1 MKYHQITQEERYQIY
16 ALKKEGLSQ
25 TAIAKNLSRDK
36 GTISRELKRNKG
48 LRGYRPKQAQEMSEN
63 RELKK
68 HKKRRLNRKNIAY
81 IKEKIK
87 LYWSP
92 EQISGR
98 MVLDGIEPVVSH
110 ETIYQ
115 YLMKDKKEGGELYK
129 YLRHKNKV
137 YKKRYGSSDKRGE
150 IANKRSIE
158 ERPAIVEDKSR
169 SGDVEIDL
177 VIGKKHKQALVTV
190 VDRKS
195 KFTLIQKVSSKKAE
209 EVKEALI
216 SMLKPFKANIY
227 TITSDNGKEFSKHE
241 AVAKAL
247 HADFYFCHPY
257 SSWERG
263 LNENTNGLIRQFFPK
278 GSEFTSITD
287 EEVLAVQ
294 NNLNFR
300 PRKSLG
306 FKTPHE
312 VFHATITVN
321 SKSA

>member
-48 LRGYRPKQAQEMSEN
+48 LKGYRPKQADEMAKE
-63 RELKK
+63 REKK
-68 HKKRRLNRKNIAY
+68 KPKKRRLNKQIIDY

-98 MVLDGIEPVVSH
+98 MVLEGYNTISH

-115 YLMKDKKEGGELYK
+115 YLLRDKKSGGELYK
-129 YLRHKNKV
+129 YLRHKNKP
-137 YKKRYGSSDKRGE
+137 YRKRYGSSDKRGE

-158 ERPAIVEDKSR
+158 ERPSIVEEKNR
-169 SGDVEIDL
+169 IGDWEIDL
-177 VIGKKHKQALVTV
+177 IIGKNHKQALVTI

-195 KFTLIQKVSSKKAE
+195 KFTLIQKISSKKSE
-209 EVKEALI
+209 EVKVALI
-216 SMLKPFKANIY
+216 SMMESVKGNIF
-227 TITSDNGKEFSKHE
+227 TITSDNGKEFAKHE
-241 AVAKAL
+241 EVSQAL
-247 HADFYFCHPY
+247 NADFYFCHPY

-278 GSEFTSITD
+278 GSEFISITD
-287 EEVLAVQ
+287 EQVLAVQ

-300 PRKSLG
+300 PRKTLG
-306 FKTPHE
+306 FKTPNE
-312 VFHATITVN
+312 IFHATITLN
-321 SKSA
+321 NKSA

>member
-1 MKYHQITQEERYQIY
+1 MKYQQITQEERYQIY

-48 LRGYRPKQAQEMSEN
+48 LKGYRPKQADEMAKA
-63 RELKK
+63 REKK
-68 HKKRRLNRKNIAY
+68 KPKKRRLNEQIIDY

-98 MVLDGIEPVVSH
+98 MVLEGYNAISH

-115 YLMKDKKEGGELYK
+115 YLLRDKKSGGELYK
-129 YLRHKNKV
+129 YLRHKNKS
-137 YKKRYGSSDKRGE
+137 YRKRYGSSDKRGE
-150 IANKRSIE
+150 IPNKRSIE
-158 ERPAIVEDKSR
+158 DRPSIVEEKNR
-169 SGDVEIDL
+169 IGDWEIDL
-177 VIGKKHKQALVTV
+177 IIGKNHKQALVTI

-195 KFTLIQKVSSKKAE
+195 KFTLIQKISSKKSE
-209 EVKEALI
+209 EVKAALI
-216 SMLKPFKANIY
+216 SMMESVKGNIL
-227 TITSDNGKEFSKHE
+227 TITSDNGKEFTKHE
-241 AVAKAL
+241 EVAKAL
-247 HADFYFCHPY
+247 DADFYFCHPY

-278 GSEFTSITD
+278 GSEFISITD
-287 EEVLAVQ
+287 EQVLAVQ

-300 PRKSLG
+300 PRKTLG
-306 FKTPHE
+306 FKTPNE
-312 VFHATITVN
+312 IFHATITVD

>member
-48 LRGYRPKQAQEMSEN
+48 LKGYRPKQAEEKAKD
-63 RELKK
+63 RE
-68 HKKRRLNRKNIAY
+68 KRKPKRKRLNEKNTGY

-87 LYWSP
+87 QYWSP

-98 MVLDGIEPVVSH
+98 MVLDGFGSISH

-115 YLMKDKKEGGELYK
+115 YLLEDKKDGGELYK
-129 YLRHKNKV
+129 YLRHKNKP

-150 IANKRSIE
+150 IPNKRSIE
-158 ERPAIVEDKSR
+158 DRPSIVEEKNR
-169 SGDVEIDL
+169 IGDWEIDL
-177 VIGKKHKQALVTV
+177 IIGKNHKQALVTV

-195 KFTLIQKVSSKKAE
+195 KFTLIQKVSSKKSE
-209 EVKEALI
+209 EVKNALI
-216 SMLKPFKANIY
+216 SMMEIVKDNTL
-227 TITSDNGKEFSKHE
+227 TITADNGKEFAKHE
-241 AVAKAL
+241 AIAKAL
-247 HADFYFCHPY
+247 DSDFYFCHPY

-278 GSEFTSITD
+278 GSEFISITD
-287 EEVLAVQ
+287 EQVLAVQ

-300 PRKSLG
+300 PRKTLG
-306 FKTPHE
+306 FKTPNE
-312 VFHATITVN
+312 IFHATITVN

>member
-1 MKYHQITQEERYQIY
+1 MKYQQITREERYQIY

-48 LRGYRPKQAQEMSEN
+48 LKGYCPKQADEMAKA
-63 RELKK
+63 REKK
-68 HKKRRLNRKNIAY
+68 KPKKRRLNEQIIDY

-98 MVLDGIEPVVSH
+98 MVLEGYNAISH

-115 YLMKDKKEGGELYK
+115 YLLRDKKSGGELYK
-129 YLRHKNKV
+129 YLRHKNKS
-137 YKKRYGSSDKRGE
+137 YRKRYGSSDKRGE
-150 IANKRSIE
+150 IPNKRSIE
-158 ERPAIVEDKSR
+158 DRPSIVEEKNR
-169 SGDVEIDL
+169 IGDWEIDL
-177 VIGKKHKQALVTV
+177 IIGKNHKQALVTI

-195 KFTLIQKVSSKKAE
+195 KFTLIQKISSKKSE
-209 EVKEALI
+209 EVKAALI
-216 SMLKPFKANIY
+216 SMMESVKGNIL
-227 TITSDNGKEFSKHE
+227 TITSDNGKEFTKHE
-241 AVAKAL
+241 EVAKAL
-247 HADFYFCHPY
+247 DADFYFCHPY

-278 GSEFTSITD
+278 GSEFISITD
-287 EEVLAVQ
+287 EQVLAVQ

-300 PRKSLG
+300 PRKTLG
-306 FKTPHE
+306 FKTPNE
-312 VFHATITVN
+312 IFHATITVN
-321 SKSA
+321 SKLA

>member
-36 GTISRELKRNKG
+36 GTISRELRRNKG
-48 LRGYRPKQAQEMSEN
+48 LKGYRPKQAEEMAKD
-63 RELKK
+63 RE
-68 HKKRRLNRKNIAY
+68 KRKPKSKRLNEKNTGY

-98 MVLDGIEPVVSH
+98 MVLDGFGSISH

-115 YLMKDKKEGGELYK
+115 YLLEDKKDGGELYK
-129 YLRHKNKV
+129 YLRHKNKP
-137 YKKRYGSSDKRGE
+137 YRKRYGSSDKRGE
-150 IANKRSIE
+150 IPNKRSIE
-158 ERPAIVEDKSR
+158 DRPSIVEEKNR
-169 SGDVEIDL
+169 IGDWEIDL
-177 VIGKKHKQALVTV
+177 IIGKNHKQALVTV

-195 KFTLIQKVSSKKAE
+195 NFTLIQKVSSKKSE
-209 EVKEALI
+209 EVKNALI
-216 SMLKPFKANIY
+216 SMMEIVKDNTL
-227 TITSDNGKEFSKHE
+227 TITADNGKEFAKHE
-241 AVAKAL
+241 AIAKAL
-247 HADFYFCHPY
+247 DSDFYFCHPY

-278 GSEFTSITD
+278 GCEFISITD
-287 EEVLAVQ
+287 EQVLAVQ

-300 PRKSLG
+300 PRKTLG
-306 FKTPHE
+306 FKTPNE
-312 VFHATITVN
+312 IFHATITVN

>member
-1 MKYHQITQEERYQIY
+1 MKYQQITQEERYQIY

-48 LRGYRPKQAQEMSEN
+48 LKGYSPKQADEMAKA
-63 RELKK
+63 REKK
-68 HKKRRLNRKNIAY
+68 KPKKRRLNEQIIDY
-81 IKEKIK
+81 IREKIK

-98 MVLDGIEPVVSH
+98 MVLEGYNAISH

-115 YLMKDKKEGGELYK
+115 YLLRDKKSGGELYK
-129 YLRHKNKV
+129 YLRHKNKP
-137 YKKRYGSSDKRGE
+137 YRKRYGSSDKRGE

-158 ERPAIVEDKSR
+158 ERPSIVEEKNR
-169 SGDVEIDL
+169 IGDWEIDL
-177 VIGKKHKQALVTV
+177 IIGKNHKQALVTV

-195 KFTLIQKVSSKKAE
+195 KFTLIQKISSKKSE
-209 EVKEALI
+209 EVKAALI
-216 SMLKPFKANIY
+216 SMMESVKGNIL
-227 TITSDNGKEFSKHE
+227 TITSDNGKEFAKHE
-241 AVAKAL
+241 EVATAL
-247 HADFYFCHPY
+247 NADFYFCHPY

-278 GSEFTSITD
+278 GSEFISITD
-287 EEVLAVQ
+287 EQVLAVQ

-300 PRKSLG
+300 PRKTLG
-306 FKTPHE
+306 FKTPNE
-312 VFHATITVN
+312 IFHATITVN
-321 SKSA
+321 SQSA

>member
-25 TAIAKNLSRDK
+25 TAIAKNLSRNK
-36 GTISRELKRNKG
+36 GTISRELRRNKG
-48 LRGYRPKQAQEMSEN
+48 LKGYRPKQAERMAKD
-63 RELKK
+63 RE
-68 HKKRRLNRKNIAY
+68 KRKPKRKRLNEKNIGY

-98 MVLDGIEPVVSH
+98 MVLDGFGSISH

-115 YLMKDKKEGGELYK
+115 YLLEDKKDGGELYK
-129 YLRHKNKV
+129 YLRHKNKP

-150 IANKRSIE
+150 IPNKRSIE
-158 ERPAIVEDKSR
+158 DRPSIVEEKNR
-169 SGDVEIDL
+169 IGDWEIDL
-177 VIGKKHKQALVTV
+177 IIGKNHKQALVTA

-195 KFTLIQKVSSKKAE
+195 KFTLIQKISSKKSE
-209 EVKEALI
+209 EVKNALI
-216 SMLKPFKANIY
+216 SMMEIVKDNTL
-227 TITSDNGKEFSKHE
+227 TITADNGKEFAKHE
-241 AVAKAL
+241 AIAKAL
-247 HADFYFCHPY
+247 DSDFYFCHPY

-278 GSEFTSITD
+278 GSEFISITD
-287 EEVLAVQ
+287 EQVLAVQ

-300 PRKSLG
+300 PRKTLG
-306 FKTPHE
+306 FKTPNE
-312 VFHATITVN
+312 IFHATITVN

>member
-48 LRGYRPKQAQEMSEN
+48 LKGYRPKQAERMAKD
-63 RELKK
+63 RE
-68 HKKRRLNRKNIAY
+68 KRKPKRKRLTEKNIGY

-98 MVLDGIEPVVSH
+98 MVLDGFGSISH

-115 YLMKDKKEGGELYK
+115 YLLEDKKDGGELYK
-129 YLRHKNKV
+129 YLRHKNKP
-137 YKKRYGSSDKRGE
+137 YRKRYGSSDKRGE
-150 IANKRSIE
+150 IPHKRSIE
-158 ERPAIVEDKSR
+158 DRPSIVEEKNR
-169 SGDVEIDL
+169 IGDWEIDL
-177 VIGKKHKQALVTV
+177 IIGKNHKQALVTV

-195 KFTLIQKVSSKKAE
+195 KFTLIQKVSSKKSE
-209 EVKEALI
+209 EVKNALI
-216 SMLKPFKANIY
+216 SMMEIVKDNTL
-227 TITSDNGKEFSKHE
+227 TITADNGKEFAKHE
-241 AVAKAL
+241 AIAKAL
-247 HADFYFCHPY
+247 DSDFYFCHPY

-278 GSEFTSITD
+278 GCEFISITD
-287 EEVLAVQ
+287 EQVLAVQ

-300 PRKSLG
+300 PRKTLG
-306 FKTPHE
+306 FKTPNE
-312 VFHATITVN
+312 IFHATITVN

>member
-1 MKYHQITQEERYQIY
+1 MKYQQITQEERYQIY

-48 LRGYRPKQAQEMSEN
+48 LKGYRPKQADEMAKE
-63 RELKK
+63 REKK
-68 HKKRRLNRKNIAY
+68 KPKKRRLNEQIIDY

-98 MVLDGIEPVVSH
+98 MVLEGYNAISH

-115 YLMKDKKEGGELYK
+115 YLLRDKKSGGELYK
-129 YLRHKNKV
+129 YLRHKNKP
-137 YKKRYGSSDKRGE
+137 YRKSYGSSDKRGE

-158 ERPAIVEDKSR
+158 ERPSIVEENNR
-169 SGDVEIDL
+169 IGDWEIDL
-177 VIGKKHKQALVTV
+177 IIGKNHKQALVTV

-195 KFTLIQKVSSKKAE
+195 KFTLIQKISSKKSE
-209 EVKEALI
+209 EVKAALI
-216 SMLKPFKANIY
+216 SMMESVKGNIL

-241 AVAKAL
+241 EVAKAL
-247 HADFYFCHPY
+247 NADFYFCHPY

-278 GSEFTSITD
+278 GSEFISITD
-287 EEVLAVQ
+287 EQVLAVQ

-300 PRKSLG
+300 PRKTLRG
-306 FKTPHE
+306 R
-312 VFHATITVN
+312 A
-321 SKSA
+321 

>member
-36 GTISRELKRNKG
+36 STISRELKRNKG
-48 LRGYRPKQAQEMSEN
+48 LRGYRPNQAEEMA
-63 RELKK
+63 
-68 HKKRRLNRKNIAY
+68 KKREALKPKSKRLNEKSISY

-98 MVLDGIEPVVSH
+98 MVLEGFESISH

-115 YLMKDKKEGGELYK
+115 YLLRDKKDGGELYK
-129 YLRHKNKV
+129 YLRHKNKP
-137 YKKRYGSSDKRGE
+137 YRKRYGSSDKRGE

-158 ERPAIVEDKSR
+158 DRPSIVEEKNR
-169 SGDVEIDL
+169 IGDWEIDL
-177 VIGKKHKQALVTV
+177 IIGKNHKQALVTV

-195 KFTLIQKVSSKKAE
+195 KFTLIQKVSSKKSE
-209 EVKEALI
+209 EVKEALV
-216 SMLKPFKANIY
+216 SMMQSVKDKID
-227 TITSDNGKEFSKHE
+227 TITADNGKEFAKHE
-241 AVAKAL
+241 AIAKAL
-247 HADFYFCHPY
+247 NADFYFCHPY

-278 GSEFTSITD
+278 GSEFISITD
-287 EEVLAVQ
+287 EQVSAVQ

-300 PRKSLG
+300 PRKTLG
-306 FKTPHE
+306 YKTPHE
-312 VFHATITVN
+312 IFHATITVN

>member
-48 LRGYRPKQAQEMSEN
+48 LKGYRPKQAERMAKD
-63 RELKK
+63 RE
-68 HKKRRLNRKNIAY
+68 KRKPKRKRLNEKNTGY

-87 LYWSP
+87 QYWSP

-98 MVLDGIEPVVSH
+98 MVLDGFGSISH

-115 YLMKDKKEGGELYK
+115 YLLEDKKDGGELYK
-129 YLRHKNKV
+129 YLRHKNKP

-150 IANKRSIE
+150 IPNKRSIE
-158 ERPAIVEDKSR
+158 DRPSIVEEKNR
-169 SGDVEIDL
+169 IGDWEIDL
-177 VIGKKHKQALVTV
+177 IIGKNHKQALVTV

-195 KFTLIQKVSSKKAE
+195 KFTLIQKVSSKKSE
-209 EVKEALI
+209 EVKNALI
-216 SMLKPFKANIY
+216 SMMEIVKDNTL
-227 TITSDNGKEFSKHE
+227 TITADNGKEFAKHE
-241 AVAKAL
+241 AIAKAL
-247 HADFYFCHPY
+247 DSDFYFCHPY

-278 GSEFTSITD
+278 GSEFISITD
-287 EEVLAVQ
+287 EQVLAVQ

-300 PRKSLG
+300 PRKTLG
-306 FKTPHE
+306 FKTPNE
-312 VFHATITVN
+312 IFHATITVN